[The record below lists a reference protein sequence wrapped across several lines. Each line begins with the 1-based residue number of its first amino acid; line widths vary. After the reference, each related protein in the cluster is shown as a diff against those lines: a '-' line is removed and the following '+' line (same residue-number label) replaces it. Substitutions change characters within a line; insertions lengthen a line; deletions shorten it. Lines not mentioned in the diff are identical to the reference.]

1 MGRVLVAFDGSEPS
15 RRALDHAVRRAQA
28 GDELVLLN
36 IIPSSV
42 ASSSLSGMMPLGV
55 ELPPPLAR
63 TFEENARQR
72 LVDVISEYAGQGIA
86 MRGEVRSGDAAQAI
100 VDAARELA
108 ADEVVIGHQSYESA
122 EMRLGPV
129 AERLVQ
135 LMPRIVTVVR

>member
-15 RRALDHAVRRAQA
+15 RRALDHAVSRAKA

-36 IIPSSV
+36 IIPPSV
-42 ASSSLSGMMPLGV
+42 AGSSLSGMMPMGV
-55 ELPPPLAR
+55 ELPPPLTR

-72 LVDVISEYAGQGIA
+72 LADVISQYARQGVR
-86 MRGEVRSGDAAQAI
+86 MRGEVRAGDAAQTILA
-100 VDAARELA
+100 AARELS

-135 LMPRIVTVVR
+135 LLPRIVTVVR